1 VFQHCAILKDE
12 IGENDLPILA
22 HLTQIKHLKEKD
34 SKNYSLV
41 FEFSENEYFENTEL
55 KKRLIFDK
63 DENNADYSESTE
75 IEWKDGK
82 DVTVK
87 KIQKK

>member
-1 VFQHCAILKDE
+1 M
-12 IGENDLPILA
+12 
-22 HLTQIKHLKEKD
+22 
-34 SKNYSLV
+34 

-55 KKRLIFDK
+55 KKRLIFEK
-63 DENNADYSESTE
+63 DESNADYSESTE